1 MAAAGP
7 SPAPHRHR
15 RRRAMATARS
25 RSLASRERGGRG
37 YPPDAAQG
45 CACAAA
51 NGMALRKRTGCEGAP
66 APSPSWLL
74 SSSRHGFQWTLL
86 VLTTEQSPVTGNSNN
101 NCRSSLPCLPRPA
114 LTGAEPP
121 ISLLTSE
128 HRCRAH
134 FLPRLP
140 MAGDYRVLV
149 PPTLT
154 PEAEAEADFSPRLP
168 PYWVLWTARGGEGER
183 KEGRTRLERLNRGD
197 RRVVLQ
203 YISQCL
209 DVINQLLTYQA
220 RMSEGDSIGESVHG
234 KPSMVYRFFTRL
246 GQLYQSWLD
255 KSTPYTAVR
264 WIVTLGLS
272 FIYMIRVYLLQGW
285 YIVTYA
291 LGIYHLNLF
300 IAFLSPKVDPSL
312 MEDSDDGPSLPTKQN
327 EEFRPFIRRLPEFK
341 FWHSAT
347 KGILVAMACTFF
359 EAFNVPVFWPILV
372 MYFIM
377 LFCITMKRQIKHMI
391 KYRYIPFTHGKR
403 KYKGKEDVGKTF
415 AS

>member
-1 MAAAGP
+1 MQTG
-7 SPAPHRHR
+7 
-15 RRRAMATARS
+15 RA
-25 RSLASRERGGRG
+25 
-37 YPPDAAQG
+37 
-45 CACAAA
+45 
-51 NGMALRKRTGCEGAP
+51 
-66 APSPSWLL
+66 
-74 SSSRHGFQWTLL
+74 
-86 VLTTEQSPVTGNSNN
+86 
-101 NCRSSLPCLPRPA
+101 
-114 LTGAEPP
+114 
-121 ISLLTSE
+121 
-128 HRCRAH
+128 
-134 FLPRLP
+134 
-140 MAGDYRVLV
+140 
-149 PPTLT
+149 
-154 PEAEAEADFSPRLP
+154 AEADVLHPVPGRSGPVLALPSLGATAGLSSAGSAFSLGVLPAALSVRRCQPKRL
-168 PYWVLWTARGGEGER
+168 WLLFDSFL
-183 KEGRTRLERLNRGD
+183 TRFLAP
-197 RRVVLQ
+197 
-203 YISQCL
+203 
-209 DVINQLLTYQA
+209 LLCGAT
-220 RMSEGDSIGESVHG
+220 MSEGDSIGESVHG
-234 KPSMVYRFFTRL
+234 KPSVVYRFFTRL
-246 GQLYQSWLD
+246 GQIYQSWLD

-312 MEDSDDGPSLPTKQN
+312 MEDSDDGPSLPTRQN